1 MDPEHAEQAD
11 QAAGAAKST
20 APVGSRILLRR
31 TLAFSRPYLHL
42 LGGAVALSLLFAI
55 GRNGR
60 AYLLKPLIDEAIP
73 NADFDHFVQLCLIG
87 AVIVAIMPVSVFGR
101 SYLTKFAL
109 GKMLL
114 DIRAAL
120 AAKLLRL
127 PLSRHDSVNTGD
139 TLTRTMLD
147 ATQAQRVCRLIYY
160 ELLQSGISVIGGFGM
175 MLYVSWKLTLV
186 SAITLPLMAG
196 VLGFFAGRVRRRAA
210 RRQEQLSEV
219 TQRLSTI
226 LSGIKVIKA
235 FRGEAVEN
243 QSFFR
248 AADKFFRRQMK
259 VVLQGTMSRSIFE
272 LVNSATAL
280 GIVFIGGYL
289 VMNDTWGLTIGGLS
303 AFVLAAAMT
312 YAPIKKVS
320 RSWPELMDSLASAE
334 RFFEILDEPEDAP
347 DRAGAI
353 QVDSLQ
359 RTVAFENVSFGYGK
373 GEASQRVLHDVSFEA
388 HRGEVIAIVG
398 RTGSGKTTLADL
410 LLRFYEPD
418 SGSITID
425 GTDLR
430 DIARESF
437 LDQIAVVTQDPFLFD
452 TTIRE
457 NILYG
462 RPDASSA
469 AFDDAVQTAHVD
481 EFVEPLP
488 EGYATEVGESG
499 VMLSGGQRQRITIA
513 RAILKD
519 PSILVFDEAT
529 SALDA
534 KTERTVQDALDA
546 LRGRRTVFIIAHRL
560 STIRRADRI
569 LVLDTG
575 RVVQTGTHDELM
587 AQPGLYHEFVSLQAD
602 EEPSQGLD

>member
-1 MDPEHAEQAD
+1 
-11 QAAGAAKST
+11 
-20 APVGSRILLRR
+20 
-31 TLAFSRPYLHL
+31 
-42 LGGAVALSLLFAI
+42 
-55 GRNGR
+55 
-60 AYLLKPLIDEAIP
+60 
-73 NADFDHFVQLCLIG
+73 
-87 AVIVAIMPVSVFGR
+87 
-101 SYLTKFAL
+101 
-109 GKMLL
+109 
-114 DIRAAL
+114 
-120 AAKLLRL
+120 
-127 PLSRHDSVNTGD
+127 
-139 TLTRTMLD
+139 
-147 ATQAQRVCRLIYY
+147 
-160 ELLQSGISVIGGFGM
+160 
-175 MLYVSWKLTLV
+175 
-186 SAITLPLMAG
+186 
-196 VLGFFAGRVRRRAA
+196 
-210 RRQEQLSEV
+210 
-219 TQRLSTI
+219 
-226 LSGIKVIKA
+226 
-235 FRGEAVEN
+235 
-243 QSFFR
+243 
-248 AADKFFRRQMK
+248 
-259 VVLQGTMSRSIFE
+259 
-272 LVNSATAL
+272 
-280 GIVFIGGYL
+280 
-289 VMNDTWGLTIGGLS
+289 
-303 AFVLAAAMT
+303 
-312 YAPIKKVS
+312 
-320 RSWPELMDSLASAE
+320 
-334 RFFEILDEPEDAP
+334 
-347 DRAGAI
+347 
-353 QVDSLQ
+353 
-359 RTVAFENVSFGYGK
+359 
-373 GEASQRVLHDVSFEA
+373 VSFEA